1 VLFATSRPLPTRRLA
16 VTTSALVALA
26 LTGCAGDP
34 AGPSTSAPAPSPATT
49 SATASATPTTASP
62 SPTQD
67 AAAACV
73 SSTVEALT
81 PQQRLGQL
89 FMVGFDTN
97 ASLGSLD
104 DLVRGSHVGNVIY
117 LGGWEGA
124 DKVTRTSEHLQGLV
138 SGKSTGDVGLLV
150 AADQEG
156 GEVHQLR
163 GEGFTRPPS
172 AKEQAT
178 MSSAALTKAATGW
191 ARELKAAGVNVN
203 LAPVTDTVPKSIG
216 RANEPIGRYGRQ
228 YGSDPATVER
238 ASAAFLEGMLAGG
251 VEGTV
256 KHFPGL
262 GRIRNNTDFNST
274 GITDDVTD
282 ANDPFLQPFAAGV
295 KAGAGLVMVGSARYS
310 KLDPKVPAM
319 FSAPI
324 VTDLLRGDLGY
335 DGVVITDDV
344 NAQAV
349 RSTPAPQRAVR
360 FIDAGGDIVLTGNAS
375 VAPGMIAAVKAKA
388 ADDPAFAAKVDASV
402 QRVVTLKERMG
413 LLPCSTTDD

>member
-1 VLFATSRPLPTRRLA
+1 VLSATSRPLTTRRLA
-16 VTTSALVALA
+16 VTTSALAALA
-26 LTGCAGDP
+26 LAGCAGDP
-34 AGPSTSAPAPSPATT
+34 TASGTSAASPPAATT
-49 SATASATPTTASP
+49 SAPSSATPSTASP

-73 SSTVEALT
+73 SSTVEAMT
-81 PQQRLGQL
+81 PAQRLGQL

-97 ASLGSLD
+97 APLGSLD
-104 DLVRGSHVGNVIY
+104 DLVGGSHVGNVIY

-178 MSSAALTKAATGW
+178 MSSAALTRAATGW

-203 LAPVTDTVPKSIG
+203 LAPVTDTVPTSIG

-228 YGSDPATVER
+228 YGSDPETVER

-251 VEGTV
+251 IEGTV

-262 GRIRNNTDFNST
+262 GRIRNNTDFSST

-360 FIDAGGDIVLTGNAS
+360 FIDAGGDIVLTGNAAA
-375 VAPGMIAAVKAKA
+375 APAMIAAVKAKA
-388 ADDPAFAAKVDASV
+388 ADDTAFAAKVDASV

-413 LLPCSTTDD
+413 LLPCSTTP